1 MDASVKIM
9 LSYDYNHFEIALSE
23 ECATSKDVD
32 ALRIKTQRLADRAV
46 EQYQKAKEMA
56 FKRVSRDGERLQ
68 LERKVDALRE
78 IPESERTPEQKA
90 TIKALDDTEYWE
102 AYDWRYEDDE
112 YEA

>member
-23 ECATSKDVD
+23 ECTTTKDID
-32 ALRIKTQRLADRAV
+32 ALRIKAQRLADHAV

-56 FKRVSRDGERLQ
+56 SKQTSRTADRLR

-90 TIKALDDTEYWE
+90 TIKALEDTEYWE

-112 YEA
+112 YEE